1 MSVTQTVDGLRL
13 VLDEF
18 RRVELE
24 SGVALLVDEEDV
36 DEEDVDGFHLVTPQG
51 EALPPTRSTI
61 NGKDQSRNCS
71 SLCMLA

>member
-24 SGVALLVDEEDV
+24 SGVALLV